1 MNVMGSLE
9 TQISENLVTPP
20 TDLSACERRTKLRF
34 PLKFDV
40 LLRVR
45 HPRRNIITASGHTL
59 NISSSGM
66 WIHTETP
73 LREAMRI
80 EISMSWPVLLDQTCP
95 MKLVIYGSVI
105 RTQDEHAAIAIERY
119 EFRTQGRSRAPQLQ
133 MAAGADCSTSA

>member
-1 MNVMGSLE
+1 
-9 TQISENLVTPP
+9 
-20 TDLSACERRTKLRF
+20 
-34 PLKFDV
+34 
-40 LLRVR
+40 
-45 HPRRNIITASGHTL
+45 
-59 NISSSGM
+59 M
-66 WIHTETP
+66 WIQTETP

-105 RTQDEHAAIAIERY
+105 RTQGEHAAIAIERY